1 MNRSFFG
8 DYTRRDFLNVSL
20 ASALGV
26 SSAGWMSALAAGEK
40 KARGR
45 ACILLWMTGGPSQM
59 DTFDLKPGHKNG
71 GPYKEIATSVPGI
84 KFGEHLPRLAKQAK
98 HLAIVRSMS
107 TKEGDHSQATY
118 YLRTGY
124 RAQGPVQYPPLGATL

>member
-45 ACILLWMTGGPSQM
+45 ACILLWMTGGPSQL

-71 GPYKEIATSVPGI
+71 GPYKPIATSVPGI
-84 KFGEHLPRLAKQAK
+84 KISEHFPKIAPFMNDA
-98 HLAIVRSMS
+98 AIVRSL
-107 TKEGDHSQATY
+107 HS
-118 YLRTGY
+118 
-124 RAQGPVQYPPLGATL
+124 